1 MYPPDSPKRFA
12 PVAHQKCLTDPAFW
26 GSNMRRIRR
35 FLRSVST
42 FLTNLCGAL
51 LKAVVISMALGMVVV
66 SVMKYMGVPVPS
78 ASDLIGG
85 ISRLAKLS

>member
-1 MYPPDSPKRFA
+1 M
-12 PVAHQKCLTDPAFW
+12 L
-26 GSNMRRIRR
+26 RIRR

-51 LKAVVISMALGMVVV
+51 LKAVVTSMALGLVVV

-85 ISRLAKLS
+85 ISRLANVLS